1 MVLKRAVVQAVAVV
15 ARVAAAVQP
24 AAAVAVVQVAG
35 VAVAVAAPVR
45 AEAAAVKGGAAAT
58 ATAVKAAVAGTVIAV
73 IASVKVES
81 ARLIAAQVAARATG
95 VVGATEAGT
104 GIATAIETKTVTE
117 VVIMIEIGTRIG
129 TETGIATEIAIG
141 TARTKA
147 QGFTTPQTME
157 TIATVPTPTS
167 AAIRTAYLRAPVM
180 DGAVKASIRNARTST
195 DAVTLVSSQSS
206 ARAIRISRHIG
217 TVFYAATRKASRTD
231 LRRAQFVSAG
241 IQGRF
246 FTRLPGRLPKLA
258 KPFHRRELSSIARLI
273 YAKRPCGVN
282 LTTMK
287 ATNREPEIV
296 TRNGKPVSVILP
308 IKEYEELLERAEDS
322 EDVVW
327 LRRARRKKLHYRP
340 LEDYLAK

>member
-1 MVLKRAVVQAVAVV
+1 VVVKRAVVQAVAVV
-15 ARVAAAVQP
+15 ARVAAAAVQP

-35 VAVAVAAPVR
+35 VAAAPVR
-45 AEAAAVKGGAAAT
+45 TEAAAVKDGAAAT
-58 ATAVKAAVAGTVIAV
+58 ATAVKAAVAGTVIVV
-73 IASVKVES
+73 IASVKVEI

-95 VVGATEAGT
+95 VEGATEAGT
-104 GIATAIETKTVTE
+104 GIATAIETATETVTA

-129 TETGIATEIAIG
+129 PETGIATEIAIG
-141 TARTKA
+141 TAPTKA
-147 QGFTTPQTME
+147 QGFTTLQTME

-167 AAIRTAYLRAPVM
+167 AATRTAYLRAPVM

-217 TVFYAATRKASRTD
+217 TVFYAATRKASKTGKAISSAGAFIDSTID
-231 LRRAQFVSAG
+231 LR
-241 IQGRF
+241 
-246 FTRLPGRLPKLA
+246 
-258 KPFHRRELSSIARLI
+258 
-273 YAKRPCGVN
+273 KRSCGVN

-322 EDVVW
+322 EDLVW
-327 LRRARRKKLHYRP
+327 LRRARRKKLHYRA
-340 LEDYLAK
+340 LEDYLAKRNLFNQTQL

>member
-1 MVLKRAVVQAVAVV
+1 MVVKRAVVQAVAVV
-15 ARVAAAVQP
+15 ARVAAAAVQP

-35 VAVAVAAPVR
+35 VAAAPVR
-45 AEAAAVKGGAAAT
+45 TEAAAVKDGAAAT
-58 ATAVKAAVAGTVIAV
+58 ATAVKAAVAGTVIVV

-95 VVGATEAGT
+95 VEGATEAGT
-104 GIATAIETKTVTE
+104 GIATAIETATETVTA

-129 TETGIATEIAIG
+129 PETGIATEIAIG
-141 TARTKA
+141 TAPTKA
-147 QGFTTPQTME
+147 RGFTTPQTME

-167 AAIRTAYLRAPVM
+167 AATRTAYLRAPVM

-195 DAVTLVSSQSS
+195 DAVTLGSSQSS

-217 TVFYAATRKASRTD
+217 TVFYAATRKASKTGKAISSAGAFIDSTID
-231 LRRAQFVSAG
+231 LR
-241 IQGRF
+241 
-246 FTRLPGRLPKLA
+246 
-258 KPFHRRELSSIARLI
+258 
-273 YAKRPCGVN
+273 KRSCGVN

-322 EDVVW
+322 EDLVW
-327 LRRARRKKLHYRP
+327 LRRARRKKLHYRA
-340 LEDYLAK
+340 LEDYLAKRNLFNQTQL

>member
-1 MVLKRAVVQAVAVV
+1 MVVKRAVVQAVAVV
-15 ARVAAAVQP
+15 ARVAAAAVQP

-35 VAVAVAAPVR
+35 VAAAPVR
-45 AEAAAVKGGAAAT
+45 TEAAAVKDGAAAT
-58 ATAVKAAVAGTVIAV
+58 ATAVKAAVAGTVIVV

-95 VVGATEAGT
+95 VEGATEAGT
-104 GIATAIETKTVTE
+104 GIATAIETATETVTA

-129 TETGIATEIAIG
+129 PETGIATEIAIG
-141 TARTKA
+141 TAPTKA
-147 QGFTTPQTME
+147 RGFTTPQTME

-167 AAIRTAYLRAPVM
+167 AATRTAYLRAPVM

-195 DAVTLVSSQSS
+195 DAVTLGSSQSS

-217 TVFYAATRKASRTD
+217 TVFYAATRKASKTGKAISSAGAFIDSTID
-231 LRRAQFVSAG
+231 LR
-241 IQGRF
+241 
-246 FTRLPGRLPKLA
+246 
-258 KPFHRRELSSIARLI
+258 
-273 YAKRPCGVN
+273 KRSCGVN

-322 EDVVW
+322 EDSPANPTHDRVLASAACFFRW
-327 LRRARRKKLHYRP
+327 LHSVSRCYHS
-340 LEDYLAK
+340 LA

>member
-1 MVLKRAVVQAVAVV
+1 MVVKRAVVQAVAVV
-15 ARVAAAVQP
+15 ARVAAAAVQP

-35 VAVAVAAPVR
+35 VAAAPVR
-45 AEAAAVKGGAAAT
+45 TEAAAVKDGAAAT
-58 ATAVKAAVAGTVIAV
+58 ATAVKAAVAGTVIVV

-81 ARLIAAQVAARATG
+81 ARLIAAQATG
-95 VVGATEAGT
+95 VEGATEAGT
-104 GIATAIETKTVTE
+104 GIATAIETATETVTA

-129 TETGIATEIAIG
+129 PETGIATEIAIG
-141 TARTKA
+141 TAHTKA
-147 QGFTTPQTME
+147 QGFTTLQTME

-167 AAIRTAYLRAPVM
+167 AATRTAYLRAPVM

-195 DAVTLVSSQSS
+195 DAVTLGSSQSS

-217 TVFYAATRKASRTD
+217 TVFYAATRKASKTGKAISSAGAFIDSTID
-231 LRRAQFVSAG
+231 LR
-241 IQGRF
+241 
-246 FTRLPGRLPKLA
+246 
-258 KPFHRRELSSIARLI
+258 
-273 YAKRPCGVN
+273 KRSCGVN

-322 EDVVW
+322 EDLVW
-327 LRRARRKKLHYRP
+327 LRRARRKKLHYRA
-340 LEDYLAK
+340 LEDYLAKRNLFNQTQL

>member
-1 MVLKRAVVQAVAVV
+1 MVVKRAVVQAVAVV
-15 ARVAAAVQP
+15 ARVAAAAVQP

-35 VAVAVAAPVR
+35 VAAAPVR
-45 AEAAAVKGGAAAT
+45 AEAAAVKDGAAAT
-58 ATAVKAAVAGTVIAV
+58 ATAVKAAVAGTVIVV

-95 VVGATEAGT
+95 VEGATEAGT
-104 GIATAIETKTVTE
+104 GIATAIETATETVTA

-129 TETGIATEIAIG
+129 PETGIATEIAIG
-141 TARTKA
+141 TAPTKA
-147 QGFTTPQTME
+147 RGFTTPQTME

-167 AAIRTAYLRAPVM
+167 AATRTAYLRAPVM

-195 DAVTLVSSQSS
+195 DAVTLGSSQSS

-217 TVFYAATRKASRTD
+217 TVFYAATRKASKTGKAISSAGAFIDSTID
-231 LRRAQFVSAG
+231 LR
-241 IQGRF
+241 
-246 FTRLPGRLPKLA
+246 
-258 KPFHRRELSSIARLI
+258 
-273 YAKRPCGVN
+273 KRSCGVN

-322 EDVVW
+322 EDLVW
-327 LRRARRKKLHYRP
+327 LRRARRKKLHYRA
-340 LEDYLAK
+340 LEDYLAKRNLFNQTQL